1 MGVVKVRGAQPTVL
15 SRCGFDGFFWVFC
28 LFVFDY
34 RDLGIAP
41 TASLC
46 RIRPTGISGGS
57 GYLTR
62 PQCFDLL
69 RLRLKRFGRGY
80 KPRPAKDNN
89 GNSGL
94 IASIPL

>member
-1 MGVVKVRGAQPTVL
+1 LP
-15 SRCGFDGFFWVFC
+15 
-28 LFVFDY
+28 
-34 RDLGIAP
+34 
-41 TASLC
+41 
-46 RIRPTGISGGS
+46 GGS

-62 PQCFDLL
+62 PQRFDLL

-80 KPRPAKDNN
+80 IPRPAKDNN